1 MRRYAE
7 SMGFRRIYGAQARLV
22 LALGLPLVGSHI
34 AQFGLHLTDT
44 IMLGWYGVE
53 DLAAGVLGTTV
64 LFTLF
69 LFGSGFAAAVM
80 PLVATAAGGAQDTEV
95 RRVTRMG
102 MWLSIAFGVAALPLM
117 WWSGA
122 ILTALGQADKIADLG
137 QQYLRIAGFGIV
149 PTLIVMVLKS
159 YLAALGRLQVVFWVT
174 VGAVGVN
181 IGLNWMFIF
190 GNFGAPEMG
199 VRGAA
204 IASLGVQTA
213 SAVALMI
220 YAGTLPSLR
229 VYALWQRFWRPDW
242 TAMQQ
247 VYSLGWPI
255 GLALLAETGLFAAT
269 SIMMGW
275 FGARALAAHG
285 IALELTAMFF
295 MTHLGLSNAATVIVG
310 RARGRSDPVA
320 LRHGAQTA
328 IVLAMMIALLTV
340 GIYYVFG
347 TQMVGLFLS
356 PQDPERELI
365 VPLAYSLLM
374 VAAVFQFADS
384 AQVMAMGLLRGVQ
397 DTKVP
402 MLIAA
407 ISYWAVGLPSSYFL
421 GVYFGFGGVGVWAG
435 LVVGLSLAA
444 IMLNIRFWRRLSHAY
459 GT

>member
-255 GLALLAETGLFAAT
+255 GLALLAETGL
-269 SIMMGW
+269 
-275 FGARALAAHG
+275 ARAPWPH
-285 IALELTAMFF
+285 M
-295 MTHLGLSNAATVIVG
+295 
-310 RARGRSDPVA
+310 A
-320 LRHGAQTA
+320 LR
-328 IVLAMMIALLTV
+328 LN
-340 GIYYVFG
+340 
-347 TQMVGLFLS
+347 
-356 PQDPERELI
+356 
-365 VPLAYSLLM
+365 
-374 VAAVFQFADS
+374 
-384 AQVMAMGLLRGVQ
+384 
-397 DTKVP
+397 
-402 MLIAA
+402 
-407 ISYWAVGLPSSYFL
+407 LPRCFS
-421 GVYFGFGGVGVWAG
+421 
-435 LVVGLSLAA
+435 
-444 IMLNIRFWRRLSHAY
+444 
-459 GT
+459 